1 MSMTHRQRARMALD
15 RKQPDFVPTFELVFH
30 ETERDFEGRTFFGG
44 PDQPDP
50 TGVSYEAQVRHN
62 ARLYVDL
69 ARHFDHSILF
79 LSTLTIPE
87 GADDDYHRFVRAVID
102 HLRAIRELSGD
113 EYMLMAHGDATFA
126 IPDGAGMMELIS
138 RITED
143 PDGLKKEAEK
153 RLKDMLGA
161 SKEMMT
167 AGLDGFILCSD
178 YAFNNGPFLSPAMF
192 EEFVTPYLRENIA
205 AQRAMGAYTIKHTD
219 GNIMPIIDQ
228 MVDCQPHAL
237 HSLDPMAG
245 VDIKQVKA
253 DYGDRVALCGNVHC
267 AHMQSGT
274 PEQIYESAAY
284 CLEHAKPGGGYI
296 FCTSNCVFRGMPME
310 SYDIIHNLWKE
321 RRNY

>member
-1 MSMTHRQRARMALD
+1 MTHRQRAAMALE

-30 ETERDFEGRTFFGG
+30 ETERDFQGRTFYGA
-44 PDQPDP
+44 PDQPDT
-50 TGVSYEAQVRHN
+50 TGVSYEQQVAYNAQ
-62 ARLYVDL
+62 LYVDL
-69 ARHFDHSILF
+69 ARHFEHSILF

-87 GADDDYHRFVRAVID
+87 GAPGDNHRFTQAVID

-126 IPDGAGMMELIS
+126 IPDGSGMMELIS

-143 PDGLKKEAEK
+143 PDGLKKEAER
-153 RLKDMLGA
+153 RLKEMLKD
-161 SKEMMT
+161 SKEMMD

-245 VDIKQVKA
+245 VDIKQVKK
-253 DYGDRVALCGNVHC
+253 DYSDRIALCGNVHC

-274 PEQIYESAAY
+274 PEEIRESAEY
-284 CLEHAKPGGGYI
+284 CMENAKPGGGYI

-310 SYDIIHNLWKE
+310 SYDLIHKIWKE
-321 RRNY
+321 RRDYA